1 MRPHRKYVAA
11 VLSVLASAAFVSPT
25 PLGPQPA
32 GAIRSASSSIPSGVH
47 DAASSAWR
55 EYQFDGGNTG
65 VNPYESIIGPSNV
78 STLTQLWATD
88 IGGLVGVPAS
98 PALAN
103 GVLYASPLD
112 EPVLALDSG
121 TGDILWRARTALGTT
136 TPAVARGVVLVGSGI
151 HNRFYAV
158 NARDGRTLWSYLAGA
173 GVFSSPTVSGGVVYF
188 GSTDGYLRVM
198 DVRTGAQVWFDY
210 LRDPIVGSPAL
221 VDRVLYVATRLRR
234 WIFALDA
241 ATGAIVWERKLNGPA
256 GTASSPIVA
265 GGRVY
270 VLMDNGTMLALDAAT
285 GVPLW
290 RVDGLA
296 HEVASATSAIADGII
311 YVPSREGRLWAIDA
325 ETGTILWTSD
335 VADELTSSVSVAN
348 GVVYV
353 GSLGGTA
360 YAFDAAKGD
369 VLWTATAGG
378 AISTPIVADGVVY
391 FASFDE
397 HVYAYGLPQG

>member
-1 MRPHRKYVAA
+1 MRPHRRYVAA
-11 VLSVLASAAFVSPT
+11 ALSVLASAAFVSPST
-25 PLGPQPA
+25 GPDAEAAAHPP
-32 GAIRSASSSIPSGVH
+32 SSSIPPGVH

-88 IGGLVGVPAS
+88 IRGLVGGYDS
-98 PALAN
+98 PALAH

-121 TGDILWRARTALGTT
+121 TGDILRRARTALGTT

-151 HNRFYAV
+151 YNRLYAV
-158 NARDGRTLWSYLAGA
+158 DARHGRTLWSYLAGA

-188 GSTDGYLRVM
+188 GSTDGYLRAM

-241 ATGAIVWERKLNGPA
+241 ATGAIVWERKLNAPTGA
-256 GTASSPIVA
+256 VSSPIVA
-265 GGRVY
+265 GGSVY
-270 VLMDNGTMLALDAAT
+270 VLTDDGTMLALDAAT
-285 GVPLW
+285 GGLRW
-290 RVDGLA
+290 RVDGLGN
-296 HEVASATSAIADGII
+296 VTS
-311 YVPSREGRLWAIDA
+311 
-325 ETGTILWTSD
+325 
-335 VADELTSSVSVAN
+335 
-348 GVVYV
+348 
-353 GSLGGTA
+353 
-360 YAFDAAKGD
+360 
-369 VLWTATAGG
+369 
-378 AISTPIVADGVVY
+378 
-391 FASFDE
+391 
-397 HVYAYGLPQG
+397 